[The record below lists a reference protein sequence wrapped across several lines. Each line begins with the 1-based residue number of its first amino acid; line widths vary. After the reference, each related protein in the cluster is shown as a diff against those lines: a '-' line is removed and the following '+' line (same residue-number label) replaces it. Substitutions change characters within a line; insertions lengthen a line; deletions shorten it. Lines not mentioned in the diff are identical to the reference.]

1 MVCHTAVAEHT
12 PFCNGMSTFS
22 LGKPPREC
30 ELVYIECYLYQDFAF
45 VMSVENPKR
54 PFLYQQLYDY
64 VLDEI
69 RTSRLSTGDRVPSEM
84 ELAQLFGVSRIT
96 SKKALQT
103 LHRDGVVERKVG
115 KGSFV
120 AAQLPALESLS
131 SPNRPRSP
139 RASRSCIGF
148 VLPAF
153 SPAFE
158 IGLLEG
164 VEARA
169 AELELNLIVRRTHG
183 RQDAEEQVIDSLM
196 SSELV
201 DGLIVFAV
209 NGEYH
214 NRSLLRLVLDRVPLV
229 LADRALNGIA
239 ACAVTTDNHAAALEL
254 TRTLLAMGHEHLAFV
269 SAPVNN
275 TASLE
280 DRLEGFR
287 GAFTQRGPS
296 SNTQH
301 VLTTLRSTPN
311 MPSVSGDTDA
321 DRKAIAQLLDEHPEI
336 TAFLAAEYQFA
347 ALAHEV
353 LASLGRLDGRTIA
366 CFDMP
371 DLPFAPHDFLHVR
384 QDERAMGRLAV
395 DLLMAQVEDEAVPPV
410 SIIPYVIVDP
420 TTHR

>member
-1 MVCHTAVAEHT
+1 
-12 PFCNGMSTFS
+12 
-22 LGKPPREC
+22 
-30 ELVYIECYLYQDFAF
+30 
-45 VMSVENPKR
+45 MSVDNGHR
-54 PFLYQQLYDY
+54 RFLYQRLYDY

-69 RTSRLSTGDRVPSEM
+69 RAGRLSVGDRVPSEM

-103 LHRDGVVERKVG
+103 LNRDGVVERIVG

-131 SPNRPRSP
+131 SPARAP
-139 RASRSCIGF
+139 RARRAGRSCIGF

-164 VEARA
+164 VEAQA
-169 AELELNLIVRRTHG
+169 AELGLNLVVRRTHG
-183 RQDAEEQVIDSLM
+183 RQDVEEQVIDSLM

-229 LADRALNGIA
+229 LADRSLDGIP
-239 ACAVTTDNHAAALEL
+239 ACAVTTDNHAAAVEL

-287 GAFTQRGPS
+287 GAFAHRGRTD
-296 SNTQH
+296 NTQH

-321 DRKAIAQLLDEHPEI
+321 DREAIAQLLDEHPEI
-336 TAFLAAEYQFA
+336 TAFVAAEYQFA
-347 ALAHEV
+347 VLVHEV
-353 LASLGRLDGRTIA
+353 LSSLNRLDGRTIA

-371 DLPFAPHDFLHVR
+371 DLPFAPHDFFHVR

-395 DLLMAQVEDEAVPPV
+395 DLLVAQVNGDDVPPV

-420 TTHR
+420 TTDR

>member
-1 MVCHTAVAEHT
+1 
-12 PFCNGMSTFS
+12 
-22 LGKPPREC
+22 
-30 ELVYIECYLYQDFAF
+30 
-45 VMSVENPKR
+45 MSVENPR
-54 PFLYQQLYDY
+54 RFLYERVYDH

-69 RTSRLSTGDRVPSEM
+69 RAGRLSTGDRVPSEM
-84 ELAQLFGVSRIT
+84 ELAHLFGVSRIT

-103 LHRDGVVERKVG
+103 LKRDGVVERVIG

-120 AAQLPALESLS
+120 AAQLPALEKLS
-131 SPNRPRSP
+131 SRNAAARSR
-139 RASRSCIGF
+139 RAGHSCIGF

-164 VEARA
+164 VEART
-169 AELELNLIVRRTHG
+169 AELGLNLIVRRTHG
-183 RQDAEEQVIDSLM
+183 RQDVEDQVIDALM

-209 NGEYH
+209 NGDYY

-229 LADRALNGIA
+229 LADRALNGIPT
-239 ACAVTTDNHAAALEL
+239 CAVTTDNHAAALEL
-254 TRTLLAMGHEHLAFV
+254 TGTLLAMGHEHLAFV

-275 TASLE
+275 TTSLE

-287 GAFTQRGPS
+287 GAFAHHGRS
-296 SNTQH
+296 ENTQH
-301 VLTTLRSTPN
+301 VLTTLRRTPN
-311 MPSVSGDTDA
+311 MPSISGDTDA

-336 TAFLAAEYQFA
+336 TAFVAAEYQ
-347 ALAHEV
+347 LAVLVHEV
-353 LASLGRLDGRTIA
+353 LADLGRLDGRTIA

-395 DLLMAQVEDEAVPPV
+395 DLLVAQVEGDAVPPV
-410 SIIPYVIVDP
+410 STIPYVIVDP
-420 TTHR
+420 TTVP

>member
-1 MVCHTAVAEHT
+1 M
-12 PFCNGMSTFS
+12 N
-22 LGKPPREC
+22 
-30 ELVYIECYLYQDFAF
+30 
-45 VMSVENPKR
+45 VETNQR
-54 PFLYQQLYDY
+54 PFLYQRLHDY

-69 RTSRLSTGDRVPSEM
+69 RAGRLGTGDRVPSEM

-103 LHRDGVVERKVG
+103 LHRDGVVERVVG

-120 AAQLPALESLS
+120 AAQLPALEELS
-131 SPNRPRSP
+131 SANAALRSP
-139 RASRSCIGF
+139 RARRSCIGF

-169 AELELNLIVRRTHG
+169 AELGLNLVVRRTHG
-183 RQDAEEQVIDSLM
+183 RQDVEEQVIDSLS

-209 NGEYH
+209 NGDYY
-214 NRSLLRLVLDRVPLV
+214 NKSLLRLVLDRVPLV
-229 LADRALNGIA
+229 LADRTLNGIA
-239 ACAVTTDNHAAALEL
+239 ACAVTTNNHAAAVEL
-254 TRTLLAMGHEHLAFV
+254 TAKLLAMGHEHLAFV
-269 SAPVNN
+269 SAPINN
-275 TASLE
+275 TTSLE
-280 DRLEGFR
+280 ERFEGFR
-287 GAFTQRGPS
+287 DAFAHRGRS
-296 SNTQH
+296 EGTQH
-301 VLTTLRSTPN
+301 FLTTLRGTPN
-311 MPSVSGDTDA
+311 MPSVSGDTAA

-336 TAFLAAEYQFA
+336 TAFVAAEYQFA
-347 ALAHEV
+347 ALVHDV

-371 DLPFAPHDFLHVR
+371 DLPFAPHGFLHVR

-395 DLLMAQVEDEAVPPV
+395 DLLVAQVEDDAVPLV
-410 SIIPYVIVDP
+410 STVPYVIVDP
-420 TTHR
+420 TTDR

>member
-1 MVCHTAVAEHT
+1 
-12 PFCNGMSTFS
+12 
-22 LGKPPREC
+22 
-30 ELVYIECYLYQDFAF
+30 
-45 VMSVENPKR
+45 MSVENNQR
-54 PFLYQQLYDY
+54 PFLYQRLYDY
-64 VLDEI
+64 VLDEV
-69 RTSRLSTGDRVPSEM
+69 RAGRLSTGDRVPSEM

-103 LHRDGVVERKVG
+103 LNRDGVVERIVG

-120 AAQLPALESLS
+120 AAQLPALERLS
-131 SPNRPRSP
+131 SPDAAP
-139 RASRSCIGF
+139 RARRPGRSCIGF

-169 AELELNLIVRRTHG
+169 AELGMNLIVRRTHG
-183 RQDAEEQVIDSLM
+183 RQDVEEQVIDSLM
-196 SSELV
+196 NSELV

-254 TRTLLAMGHEHLAFV
+254 TRTLLAMGHKHLAFV

-275 TASLE
+275 TTSLE

-287 GAFTQRGPS
+287 SAFAHRGLS
-296 SNTQH
+296 ETQH
-301 VLTTLRSTPN
+301 ILTTLRSTPN
-311 MPSVSGDTDA
+311 MPGVSGDTDA
-321 DRKAIAQLLDEHPEI
+321 DRRAIAQLLDEHPEI
-336 TAFLAAEYQFA
+336 TAFVAAEYQFA
-347 ALAHEV
+347 VLVHEV
-353 LASLGRLDGRTIA
+353 LASVGRLHRRTIA

-371 DLPFAPHDFLHVR
+371 DLPFAPYDFLHVR

-395 DLLMAQVEDEAVPPV
+395 DLLVAQVENDAVPPV
-410 SIIPYVIVDP
+410 STAPYAIVGLRRTGSGSAQD
-420 TTHR
+420 

>member
-1 MVCHTAVAEHT
+1 MTCQPVGAGRTATIREGFPASPCWYKVSLSYTRVAT
-12 PFCNGMSTFS
+12 P
-22 LGKPPREC
+22 
-30 ELVYIECYLYQDFAF
+30 V
-45 VMSVENPKR
+45 VSVEDNQR
-54 PFLYQQLYDY
+54 SFLYQRLYDY

-69 RTSRLSTGDRVPSEM
+69 RTGRLSIGDRVPSEM

-103 LHRDGVVERKVG
+103 LHRDGVIERIVG

-120 AAQLPALESLS
+120 AAELPSLETLS
-131 SPNRPRSP
+131 APE
-139 RASRSCIGF
+139 RATRTRRVGRSCIGF

-164 VEARA
+164 VEART
-169 AELELNLIVRRTHG
+169 AELGLNLIVRRTNG
-183 RQDAEEQVIDSLM
+183 RQDVEEQAIDSLM
-196 SSELV
+196 GSELV
-201 DGLIVFAV
+201 DGLILFAV
-209 NGEYH
+209 NGDYY

-229 LADRALNGIA
+229 LADRALTGIA

-254 TRTLLAMGHEHLAFV
+254 TDRLLAMGHEHFAFV

-275 TASLE
+275 TTSLE

-287 GAFTQRGPS
+287 VALAQHRRRDT
-296 SNTQH
+296 TQH

-321 DRKAIAQLLDEHPEI
+321 DRAAIAQLLDEHPEI
-336 TAFLAAEYQFA
+336 TAFVAAEYQFA
-347 ALAHEV
+347 GLVRDV
-353 LASLGRLDGRTIA
+353 LTSLGRLDGRTIA

-371 DLPFAPHDFLHVR
+371 DLPFAEHDFLHVR

-395 DLLMAQVEDEAVPPV
+395 DLLVAQVEGDAVPPV
-410 SIIPYVIVDP
+410 SIIPYAIVDP
-420 TTHR
+420 TADR

>member
-1 MVCHTAVAEHT
+1 
-12 PFCNGMSTFS
+12 
-22 LGKPPREC
+22 
-30 ELVYIECYLYQDFAF
+30 
-45 VMSVENPKR
+45 MSVESTKR
-54 PFLYQQLYDY
+54 PFLYQRLYDY
-64 VLDEI
+64 VLSEI
-69 RTSRLSTGDRVPSEM
+69 RAGRLGTGDRVPSEK

-103 LHRDGVVERKVG
+103 LNRDGVVERIVG

-120 AAQLPALESLS
+120 AAQLPALERLS
-131 SPNRPRSP
+131 SPAAAP
-139 RASRSCIGF
+139 RARRPGRSCIGF

-164 VEARA
+164 VESRA
-169 AELELNLIVRRTHG
+169 AELGLNLIVRRTHG
-183 RQDAEEQVIDSLM
+183 RQHVEEQVIDSLM
-196 SSELV
+196 ASELV
-201 DGLIVFAV
+201 DGLIVFTV

-239 ACAVTTDNHAAALEL
+239 ACAVTTDNRAAALEL

-275 TASLE
+275 TTSLE

-287 GAFTQRGPS
+287 SAFAHRGRSANP
-296 SNTQH
+296 QH
-301 VLTTLRSTPN
+301 ILTTLRSTPN
-311 MPSVSGDTDA
+311 MPGVSGDPDA
-321 DRKAIAQLLDEHPEI
+321 DRQAIAQLFDEHPEI
-336 TAFLAAEYQFA
+336 TAFVATEYQFA
-347 ALAHEV
+347 ALVHEV

-371 DLPFAPHDFLHVR
+371 DPPFAPHNFLHVR

-395 DLLMAQVEDEAVPPV
+395 DLLVAQVEGDAVPPV
-410 SIIPYVIVDP
+410 STIPYTIDDP
-420 TTHR
+420 TTDR

>member
-1 MVCHTAVAEHT
+1 
-12 PFCNGMSTFS
+12 
-22 LGKPPREC
+22 
-30 ELVYIECYLYQDFAF
+30 
-45 VMSVENPKR
+45 MSVENNHR

-69 RTSRLSTGDRVPSEM
+69 RTGRLSMGDRVPSEM

-103 LHRDGVVERKVG
+103 LNRDGVVERIIG

-120 AAQLPALESLS
+120 AAQLPALESLA
-131 SPNRPRSP
+131 SPERAPRSR
-139 RASRSCIGF
+139 RAGRSCIGF

-169 AELELNLIVRRTHG
+169 AELGLNLIVRRTHG
-183 RQDAEEQVIDSLM
+183 RQDVEEQVIDSLM
-196 SSELV
+196 NSELV

-209 NGEYH
+209 NGDYY

-254 TRTLLAMGHEHLAFV
+254 TGTLLAMGHEHLAFV

-275 TASLE
+275 TTSLE
-280 DRLEGFR
+280 GRLEGFR
-287 GAFTQRGPS
+287 GAFAHLGRS
-296 SNTQH
+296 ENTQH
-301 VLTTLRSTPN
+301 FLTTLRSTPN

-321 DRKAIAQLLDEHPEI
+321 DREAIAQLLDEHPEI
-336 TAFLAAEYQFA
+336 TAFVAAEYQFA
-347 ALAHEV
+347 VLVHEV

-395 DLLMAQVEDEAVPPV
+395 DLLVAQVEDEAVPPV

-420 TTHR
+420 TTDRSPAAQQA

>member
-1 MVCHTAVAEHT
+1 
-12 PFCNGMSTFS
+12 MSVEINHR
-22 LGKPPREC
+22 P
-30 ELVYIECYLYQDFAF
+30 YLYQ
-45 VMSVENPKR
+45 R
-54 PFLYQQLYDY
+54 LYDY

-69 RTSRLSTGDRVPSEM
+69 RTGRLSMGDRVPSEM
-84 ELAQLFGVSRIT
+84 ELAHLFGVSRIT
-96 SKKALQT
+96 SKKALQM
-103 LHRDGVVERKVG
+103 LNRDGVVERIIG

-120 AAQLPALESLS
+120 AAQLPALEKLS
-131 SPNRPRSP
+131 SPEGATTRS
-139 RASRSCIGF
+139 RRVDNSCIGF

-164 VEARA
+164 VEART
-169 AELELNLIVRRTHG
+169 AELGLNLIVRRTHG
-183 RQDAEEQVIDSLM
+183 RQDVEEQVIDSLM
-196 SSELV
+196 NSELV

-209 NGEYH
+209 NGDYH

-254 TRTLLAMGHEHLAFV
+254 TGTLLAMGHEHLAFV

-275 TASLE
+275 TTSLE
-280 DRLEGFR
+280 DRLDGFHRAFAHR
-287 GAFTQRGPS
+287 GRSVNTQRF
-296 SNTQH
+296 
-301 VLTTLRSTPN
+301 LTTLRSTSN
-311 MPSVSGDTDA
+311 MASVSGDTDA
-321 DRKAIAQLLDEHPEI
+321 DRDAIAQLLDEHPEI
-336 TAFLAAEYQFA
+336 TAFVAAEYQFA
-347 ALAHEV
+347 VLVHEV

-395 DLLMAQVEDEAVPPV
+395 DLLVAQVEGDAVLPV
-410 SIIPYVIVDP
+410 SIIPYVIVNP
-420 TTHR
+420 TTDPQPATAA

>member
-1 MVCHTAVAEHT
+1 
-12 PFCNGMSTFS
+12 
-22 LGKPPREC
+22 
-30 ELVYIECYLYQDFAF
+30 
-45 VMSVENPKR
+45 MSVEPEQR
-54 PFLYQQLYDY
+54 RLFLYQRLYDY

-69 RTSRLSTGDRVPSEM
+69 RTGRLGVGDRVPSEM

-103 LHRDGVVERKVG
+103 LNRDGVVERIVG

-120 AAQLPALESLS
+120 AAQLPALDGLPSAE
-131 SPNRPRSP
+131 RAP
-139 RASRSCIGF
+139 RARRADSCIGF

-164 VEARA
+164 VEAQA
-169 AELELNLIVRRTHG
+169 AELGLNLIVRRTHG
-183 RQDAEEQVIDSLM
+183 RQDVEEQVIDSLIG
-196 SSELV
+196 SELV

-229 LADRALNGIA
+229 LADRALDGIA
-239 ACAVTTDNHAAALEL
+239 ACAVTTDNRAASLEL
-254 TRTLLAMGHEHLAFV
+254 TRALLDMGHEHLAFV

-275 TASLE
+275 TTSLE

-287 GAFTQRGPS
+287 GAFAHRDR
-296 SNTQH
+296 SNYTQH
-301 VLTTLRSTPN
+301 VVTTLRSTPN
-311 MPSVSGDTDA
+311 MPSISGDTDA
-321 DRKAIAQLLDEHPEI
+321 DREAVARLIDEHQEI
-336 TAFLAAEYQFA
+336 TAFVAAEYQFA
-347 ALAHEV
+347 VLVHEM
-353 LASLGRLDGRTIA
+353 LASLGHLDGRTIA

-395 DLLMAQVEDEAVPPV
+395 DLLVAQVNGDDVPPV
-410 SIIPYVIVDP
+410 STIPYAIVDP
-420 TTHR
+420 TTDR